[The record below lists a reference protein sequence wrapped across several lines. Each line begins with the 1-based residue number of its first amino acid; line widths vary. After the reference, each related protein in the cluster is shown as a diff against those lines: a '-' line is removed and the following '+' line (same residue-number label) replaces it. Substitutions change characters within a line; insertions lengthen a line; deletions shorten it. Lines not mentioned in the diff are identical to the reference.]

1 MPMLRSFSV
10 SVLALALAA
19 GCSPE
24 PKKSG
29 PAVARGEGVLITAGE
44 FKARLDE
51 QSPFIRQRYSTL
63 ERKKEF
69 LDNLVRFEVLAN
81 AAQKQGLDKDPDVLM
96 TVKKVMVQKLV
107 QKTFSEGDPTKE
119 IPEADA
125 RKYYDEH
132 KDEYVKPEKARLSV
146 ILVSAPA
153 AGPER
158 AKKSAQARKLL
169 ARVKAE
175 EKKNLLTGFATVARE
190 ASEDAPTKAAGGD
203 IGMKGKDE
211 LEAAYGKDFAAAA
224 FALQQGALE
233 VLESPQGFLVVKA
246 TGRQP
251 AIERTFDQVRPQIA
265 NRLYRE
271 KRTKDFDEYVKR
283 LRDEAHVTVND
294 AELDKVA
301 VAPANVGG
309 PAGMPGMPGGL
320 GMQGPHGG
328 GMSMGPH
335 GAGPG
340 AMVSPAAPP
349 ERATRPAPPP
359 AQPAQK

>member
-1 MPMLRSFSV
+1 MPMLRSTSI

-29 PAVARGEGVLITAGE
+29 PAVAKGDGVLITAGE

-96 TVKKVMVQKLV
+96 TLKKVMVQKLV

-125 RKYYDEH
+125 RKYYDDH

-158 AKKSAQARKLL
+158 AKKSAQAKKLL

-224 FALQQGALE
+224 FALEQGAIA
-233 VLESPQGFLVVKA
+233 VLESPQGFLLVKA

-251 AIERTFDQVRPQIA
+251 SIERTFDQVRPQIA

-283 LRDEAHVTVND
+283 LRDEAHVSVNE

-309 PAGMPGMPGGL
+309 PAGMPGMPGGM
-320 GMQGPHGG
+320 G
-328 GMSMGPH
+328 MGPH

-340 AMVSPAAPP
+340 GVMSPSPPP
-349 ERATRPAPPP
+349 ERAVRPAPPP
-359 AQPAQK
+359 AQK